1 MNKIT
6 YSLNY
11 RKPKVEYSPNE
22 ELLICVRYYHN
33 AKNAAPKI
41 IKKSPNGSKS
51 PKSLFLF
58 RAFS

>member
-22 ELLICVRYYHN
+22 ELLVCVRYYHN
-33 AKNAAPKI
+33 AKNASPKI
-41 IKKSPNGSKS
+41 IKKSTGVK
-51 PKSLFLF
+51 
-58 RAFS
+58 